1 MRRQVKIVLELSK
14 VRITVLASLTTAMGY
29 FLASRELTSAVLVP
43 TLGIFLLASGSSALN
58 QFQEWKIDK
67 LMRRTQRRP
76 IPTGRISPGRA
87 LAVALLLMAAGF
99 LVLLVGSNAPAVALG
114 LLAVVWYNGIYT
126 YLKRVTTFAAI
137 PGAVIGG
144 IPPAVGWAAAGGA
157 VLDPRIL
164 AVSVFF
170 FVWQVPHFWL
180 LLLKY
185 GKDYEEAGLPSLTAV
200 WTTGQLSRVTFIWI
214 AATAVACLLIPLF
227 GTVRSAL
234 VSVGLVAS
242 ATWLVWN
249 AKGLLREVE
258 RNRSFT
264 TTFREINVYAL
275 LVICLLTLD
284 RVLLSL
290 Y

>member
-1 MRRQVKIVLELSK
+1 MRRRLKIVLELSK

-29 FLASRELTSAVLVP
+29 FLAARELTSAVVLP
-43 TLGIFLLASGSSALN
+43 TAGIFLLASGSSALN
-58 QFQEWKIDK
+58 QVQEWKIDK
-67 LMRRTQRRP
+67 RMRRTQRRP
-76 IPTGRISPGRA
+76 IPTGRISPGGA
-87 LAVALLLMAAGF
+87 LAVAILLMTTGT
-99 LVLLVGSNAPAVALG
+99 LVLLLSSNAPAAALG

-126 YLKRVTTFAAI
+126 YLKRVTNFAAI

-164 AVSVFF
+164 AVSFFF

-185 GKDYEEAGLPSLTAV
+185 GKDYEEAGLPSLTEV

-214 AATAVACLLIPLF
+214 AATAVVCLLIPLF
-227 GTVRSAL
+227 GTVQSAL
-234 VSVGLVAS
+234 VTIGLLAS
-242 ATWLVWN
+242 ATWMVWN

-258 RNRSFT
+258 GDRSFT

>member
-1 MRRQVKIVLELSK
+1 
-14 VRITVLASLTTAMGY
+14 
-29 FLASRELTSAVLVP
+29 
-43 TLGIFLLASGSSALN
+43 
-58 QFQEWKIDK
+58 
-67 LMRRTQRRP
+67 
-76 IPTGRISPGRA
+76 
-87 LAVALLLMAAGF
+87 MAAGF
-99 LVLLVGSNAPAVALG
+99 LVLLVGSNAPAAALG

-200 WTTGQLSRVTFIWI
+200 WTTGQLSRVTFVWI

-242 ATWLVWN
+242 AMWLVWN

-258 RNRSFT
+258 RGRSFT
-264 TTFREINVYAL
+264 TAFREINVYAL

>member
-29 FLASRELTSAVLVP
+29 LLASRELTSAVLVP
-43 TLGIFLLASGSSALN
+43 TLGVFLLASGSSALN

-87 LAVALLLMAAGF
+87 LAVALFLMAAGF
-99 LVLLVGSNAPAVALG
+99 LVLLVGSNAPAAALG

-200 WTTGQLSRVTFIWI
+200 WTTGQLSRVTFVWI

-242 ATWLVWN
+242 AMWLVWN

-258 RNRSFT
+258 RGRSFT
-264 TTFREINVYAL
+264 TAFREINVYAL